1 MSQKSPYLFI
11 SYRRDDSLATARALL
26 RFLHSQY
33 GRQRVFM
40 DTVEIRSGNDW
51 QGEIRAALEKS
62 TVVLPIIGS
71 RWFTLTDTYGRRR
84 IDQEDDWVGREI
96 EMALA
101 SGKVVIPIY
110 IGIPAAPPEAFP
122 HSIQQLADRQGRVIS
137 GAHDDS
143 EWIKLGET
151 LERHG
156 FGPLRPNTRYPR
168 PAAHIRPCTDQQI
181 ESVLQQLNGWRAVA
195 SPVPNQEHIIRN
207 ELHKSF
213 EFGSFEKA
221 MKFMM
226 NVSVEVARVQHH
238 PRWENIWRTV
248 DVWLSTWD
256 VQFQISDL
264 DVQVARLM
272 EEEARKLRSE

>member
-1 MSQKSPYLFI
+1 MSQERPYLFI
-11 SYRRDDSLATARALL
+11 SYRRDDSLATARTLL

-51 QGEIRAALEKS
+51 QGEIRTALEKS
-62 TVVLPIIGS
+62 TVVLPIIGA
-71 RWFTLTDTYGRRR
+71 RWFTLTDPYGRRR

-96 EMALA
+96 EIALS

-122 HSIQQLADRQGRVIS
+122 PSIQQLADRQGRVIS

-168 PAAHIRPCTDQQI
+168 PAAHIRPYTDQQI
-181 ESVLQQLNGWRAVA
+181 ESVLKQLNGWRAVA
-195 SPVPNQEHIIRN
+195 SAVPNQEHIIRN

-226 NVSVEVARVQHH
+226 NVSVEVARIQHH

-272 EEEARKLRSE
+272 DEEAKKLRSE